1 MLSYREVLTAI
12 LTKILRTTPSTFKPC
27 IVEDKHVRH
36 FISNIEPKN
45 KALNALVGRELES
58 FEDALSYFG
67 SIGVEIYGANFPAKV
82 LKSEI
87 MYGRDA
93 SYGLQTDEQL
103 QVQQVREE
111 MKFVLDLDVVERERN
126 ESKDQNMNQRK
137 RKLKGP
143 QDG

>member
-1 MLSYREVLTAI
+1 MLSYKDVLTAI
-12 LTKILRTTPSTFKPC
+12 LMKVLRTTPSTFKPC
-27 IVEDKHVRH
+27 TVADKHVRH

-45 KALNALVGRELES
+45 KALNALVGRELVT
-58 FEDALSYFG
+58 FEDALSYFS

-87 MYGRDA
+87 MYGRNT
-93 SYGLQTDEQL
+93 SYGIKTDDQL

-111 MKFVLDLDVVERERN
+111 MKFVLDLNVVERQADET
-126 ESKDQNMNQRK
+126 KNQRK
-137 RKLKGP
+137 KKLKGP